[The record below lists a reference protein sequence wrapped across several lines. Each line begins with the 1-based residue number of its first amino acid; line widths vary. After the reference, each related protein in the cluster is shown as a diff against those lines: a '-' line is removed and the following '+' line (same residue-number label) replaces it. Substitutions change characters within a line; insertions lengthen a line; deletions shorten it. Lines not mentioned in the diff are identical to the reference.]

1 MSPSFLIKQD
11 LTNVWNTSSKILF
24 LFFVCFQLV
33 HVGPARNNTEALHY
47 SMGSFYCI
55 LLFALQDYWACNG

>member
-1 MSPSFLIKQD
+1 MSLFLLLNQD
-11 LTNVWNTSSKILF
+11 LTNVWNTSNKILF
-24 LFFVCFQLV
+24 LFCFQLV

-47 SMGSFYCI
+47 SMGSIYCI